1 MTINSAIALG
11 YYVAPIQVEDFAKGD
26 PFTALS
32 SVPLQFY
39 FQVANMQVV
48 DPSLTNSRATVDCRI
63 SPTLVAPFPTCVSVG
78 FGTAVN
84 VTTAARMGTISVG
97 YSIPL

>member
-26 PFTALS
+26 PFTAMS

-39 FQVANMQVV
+39 FQVANIQGV
-48 DPSLTNSRATVDCRI
+48 DPSLTTSGATVDCRI
-63 SPTLVAPFPTCVSVG
+63 SPSLVAPFPTCVSVS
-78 FGTAVN
+78 FGTPVN
-84 VTTAARMGTISVG
+84 VTTAARMGTISAG
-97 YSIPL
+97 YGILP